1 MGVSLVADAPEH
13 LEGRA
18 VFKEI
23 VDHRGHAQSSPGAY
37 SQCPEENLLYI
48 RTSKP
53 EMGQFQS
60 SIWRVNASSLFY

>member
-23 VDHRGHAQSSPGAY
+23 VDHRDMVGFVILELICTVAIFKIKLHTICG
-37 SQCPEENLLYI
+37 
-48 RTSKP
+48 
-53 EMGQFQS
+53 
-60 SIWRVNASSLFY
+60 